1 MVESLL
7 EILPK
12 RRSQMFYKPVDVHSM
27 TNAKGESISSISTWN
42 IVNQLGEYDFSYEL
56 VINNLKE
63 RQPFSDQIN

>member
-1 MVESLL
+1 
-7 EILPK
+7 
-12 RRSQMFYKPVDVHSM
+12 MFYKPVDVHSM